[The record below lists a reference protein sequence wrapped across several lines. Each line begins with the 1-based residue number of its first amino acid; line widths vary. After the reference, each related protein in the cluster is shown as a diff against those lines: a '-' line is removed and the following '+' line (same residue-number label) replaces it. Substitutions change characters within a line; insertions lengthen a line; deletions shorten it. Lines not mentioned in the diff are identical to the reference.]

1 MRRGTVA
8 LNTGSTRRSTGTCW
22 WPAGSRARVVR
33 MSRSWWSIEVLDGV
47 FPATRWQDAHS
58 AALIEA
64 AIAHGAKDWNWQ
76 AHHWGVIFEVAF
88 RDSDDWASF
97 RQLPAVTAALD
108 AVPDP
113 INGLLIHQGRGGSSN
128 SADPR
133 RPRPRLGAGA
143 APVPQEPVP

>member
-1 MRRGTVA
+1 MI
-8 LNTGSTRRSTGTCW
+8 
-22 WPAGSRARVVR
+22 P
-33 MSRSWWSIEVLDGV
+33 MSKNWWSIEVLDGV

-76 AHHWGVIFEVAF
+76 AHHWGVVFEVAF
-88 RDSDDWASF
+88 RDSDDWARF
-97 RQLPAVTAALD
+97 RQLPAVDAALD

-113 INGLLIHQGRGGSSN
+113 INGLLIYQGRGGSS
-128 SADPR
+128 SSTDPR

-143 APVPQEPVP
+143 APLPQEPAPALVAHLT